1 MLAYVNFYL
10 QVPFSPL
17 KCTTLY
23 YDLISQVLR
32 NKSYK
37 HFWTYLDFFIRS
49 TIQVMLLLFRIS
61 NTNRQG
67 VGLQTYALL
76 FKRRIVLR

>member
-37 HFWTYLDFFIRS
+37 LFWTYLDF
-49 TIQVMLLLFRIS
+49 LFGPRFK
-61 NTNRQG
+61 
-67 VGLQTYALL
+67 LCYYYFALVIPIG
-76 FKRRIVLR
+76 RV